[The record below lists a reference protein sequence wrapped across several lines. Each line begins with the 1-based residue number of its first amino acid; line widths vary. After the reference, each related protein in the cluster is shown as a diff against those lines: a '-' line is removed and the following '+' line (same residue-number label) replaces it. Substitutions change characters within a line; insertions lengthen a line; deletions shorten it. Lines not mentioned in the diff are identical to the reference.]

1 MTTICYRGG
10 LGNTARG
17 VCLSTYVYVLSLFF
31 SFFFFL
37 RIKKKDGSMLRLR
50 GSMGYY
56 RASRGAEKR
65 IRENI
70 THSLLLLCVSL
81 PSRKKEGGGSNGSSK
96 NTLHTKIALCCL
108 KGRGP
113 FYSLSHSILSLY
125 IFSFF
130 SSGTIQHTIYIHV
143 VCVSS
148 LLPPSEFHGARWR
161 SVGQTIWEILF
172 Y

>member
-1 MTTICYRGG
+1 
-10 LGNTARG
+10 
-17 VCLSTYVYVLSLFF
+17 
-31 SFFFFL
+31 
-37 RIKKKDGSMLRLR
+37 
-50 GSMGYY
+50 MGYY

-70 THSLLLLCVSL
+70 THSLLLLCCSL

-113 FYSLSHSILSLY
+113 FFLFPIPFFLFTLY
-125 IFSFF
+125 ILLF

-148 LLPPSEFHGARWR
+148 LVPPSEFHGARWR